1 MAEWFLF
8 RDLVLEQDLINI
20 QYIDSVN
27 PFGDYIIAQIEDNL
41 GQKFDEF
48 PFGTGV
54 QVLVED
60 EDGNQFQK
68 FRGFV
73 VERRERDEQGQDV
86 LEVEAYSFDQFLRQN
101 DVSND
106 QSGKLI
112 SEAIKDIVQIDT
124 PVDFVQA
131 NVNVV
136 DDFELQRS
144 FQDER
149 VGTALQSLSFLS
161 GNEGFGVNFS
171 KDFFFR
177 PREQRE
183 ISRGI
188 DNTQWF
194 NYDIPERGKESANEV
209 EVRYDDGD
217 KSVIVDNS
225 DQKLKLKRGLGLSE
239 PATKRERITR
249 ANIRNA
255 QDAEN
260 EGRRFLKLKNVTLTG
275 TITTFGLFEAEPLD
289 IIDVEI
295 IPRGID
301 STFVITQIEYNWGR
315 DETTLTVVEQ
325 RGFDDDLFVRLSEK
339 TERIDL
345 RDTEPQAVQNRV
357 IATDVSASVTS
368 QLTSPAENKFS
379 ESTTTNTCVDKITSG
394 WAGNDNISV
403 DKIVVGDGSSEP
415 SRTDTELDNQ
425 TNSVFTNS
433 SKTFIINNPISV
445 IFEQQITQNNVQ
457 EIGLKDDAG
466 DLLARGVFDS
476 PFDQSGDLKVSFFI
490 DDASGVNSVVTE
502 DGQKAIRDIIA
513 DDNPAVPNEFA
524 VGDNRVSPSETL
536 TSLSSRVNGTNLNR
550 TVLQRLDTADEFA
563 AALDIDD
570 EKPVSID
577 DLRGGVQ
584 LDPVTYYAEAERVE
598 NFNGS
603 IFQSTARLS
612 NDKGVNISVFQNFVE
627 FVFTLNNDVPANELR
642 VGTYAELNDW
652 EGTIEYSFDGNVYRT
667 VSRGNVSGVNLPEGG
682 FLGVNPTKLEAGTT
696 HVLRAEN
703 IGAQN
708 GSHVVDA
715 MFAYDNRVKFDIQAP
730 AQSAFNGDTYEFPEK
745 FPKQASVTFNEVNS
759 RRNLTELELFQ
770 DWNNTDNNAAVTLTI
785 GNNSQTINNP
795 SLNTNGRIRE
805 TFSVSQADQSRTGQ
819 IEITLSR
826 FNDTSSSS
834 IIPADGDGGQRVT
847 FHNVD
852 GNPDAV
858 TRSGIGK
865 ARTRGFFKS
874 GLLRFNTLREGGQL
888 SLGANLLTY
897 STFADI
903 QPRENNIIPSE
914 TITFIPDGTRFL

>member
-73 VERRERDEQGQDV
+73 VERRENDQQGQDV

-112 SEAIKDIVQIDT
+112 SEAVKDIVQTDT

-177 PREQRE
+177 PREQKE

-194 NYDIPERGKESANEV
+194 NYDIPERGKEAANEV

-368 QLTSPAENKFS
+368 QLTSPAEIEN
-379 ESTTTNTCVDKITSG
+379 
-394 WAGNDNISV
+394 
-403 DKIVVGDGSSEP
+403 
-415 SRTDTELDNQ
+415 
-425 TNSVFTNS
+425 
-433 SKTFIINNPISV
+433 
-445 IFEQQITQNNVQ
+445 
-457 EIGLKDDAG
+457 
-466 DLLARGVFDS
+466 
-476 PFDQSGDLKVSFFI
+476 
-490 DDASGVNSVVTE
+490 AS
-502 DGQKAIRDIIA
+502 
-513 DDNPAVPNEFA
+513 
-524 VGDNRVSPSETL
+524 
-536 TSLSSRVNGTNLNR
+536 
-550 TVLQRLDTADEFA
+550 
-563 AALDIDD
+563 
-570 EKPVSID
+570 
-577 DLRGGVQ
+577 
-584 LDPVTYYAEAERVE
+584 
-598 NFNGS
+598 
-603 IFQSTARLS
+603 
-612 NDKGVNISVFQNFVE
+612 
-627 FVFTLNNDVPANELR
+627 
-642 VGTYAELNDW
+642 
-652 EGTIEYSFDGNVYRT
+652 
-667 VSRGNVSGVNLPEGG
+667 
-682 FLGVNPTKLEAGTT
+682 
-696 HVLRAEN
+696 
-703 IGAQN
+703 
-708 GSHVVDA
+708 
-715 MFAYDNRVKFDIQAP
+715 
-730 AQSAFNGDTYEFPEK
+730 
-745 FPKQASVTFNEVNS
+745 
-759 RRNLTELELFQ
+759 
-770 DWNNTDNNAAVTLTI
+770 AVTLC
-785 GNNSQTINNP
+785 
-795 SLNTNGRIRE
+795 L
-805 TFSVSQADQSRTGQ
+805 
-819 IEITLSR
+819 
-826 FNDTSSSS
+826 
-834 IIPADGDGGQRVT
+834 
-847 FHNVD
+847 
-852 GNPDAV
+852 
-858 TRSGIGK
+858 
-865 ARTRGFFKS
+865 
-874 GLLRFNTLREGGQL
+874 
-888 SLGANLLTY
+888 
-897 STFADI
+897 
-903 QPRENNIIPSE
+903 
-914 TITFIPDGTRFL
+914 